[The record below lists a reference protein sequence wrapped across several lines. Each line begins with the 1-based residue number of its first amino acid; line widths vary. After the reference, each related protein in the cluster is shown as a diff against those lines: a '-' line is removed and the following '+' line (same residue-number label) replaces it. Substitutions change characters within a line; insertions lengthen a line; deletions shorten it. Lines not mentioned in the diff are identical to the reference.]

1 MENGMRCRVFATL
14 AAVIAV
20 SVSLAAAQG
29 SAGIAQ
35 ATKKMSATGTVVS
48 VSSASL
54 VIEGKE
60 QQSLTFAVDS
70 ATRILARGALRKLLQ
85 PAIGRPGRT
94 ITDLLHRGDLV
105 TVSFYLTGAPLRASE
120 VLLVRELRR

>member
-29 SAGIAQ
+29 SARGSE

-60 QQSLTFAVDS
+60 QRSLTFAVDS
-70 ATRILARGALRKLLQ
+70 ATRIFARGAIRKLLQ
-85 PAIGRPGRT
+85 PAIGRP
-94 ITDLLHRGDLV
+94 
-105 TVSFYLTGAPLRASE
+105 A
-120 VLLVRELRR
+120 